1 MTSPVVP
8 SAESADPT
16 AAVDPTPL
24 PPAPACAAGVFGDRL
39 VLAEQYADLLAGPG
53 VERGLIGPRET
64 PRLWERHVLNCAGL
78 AELLA
83 PSESVM
89 DLGSGAG
96 LPGLVLAI
104 ARPDLHLTLVEPL
117 LRRANFLTEAV
128 ALLGLP
134 NVAVHRGRAEEMGKK
149 LAFDVVTARA
159 VAPLDKLIRWSLPLL
174 TPGGRLLAL
183 KGDRADAELAA
194 ARPGLRHA
202 GVTEAEI
209 VTVGT
214 PEQMTEARVVV
225 LTRGAGKGRR

>member
-1 MTSPVVP
+1 MTSPAATP
-8 SAESADPT
+8 TDPVEPN
-16 AAVDPTPL
+16 AL

-39 VLAEQYADLLAGPG
+39 DLAERYAALLAGPG

-117 LRRANFLTEAV
+117 LRRATFLTEAV
-128 ALLGLP
+128 EALGLP
-134 NVAVHRGRAEEMGKK
+134 NVVVHRGRAEEMGKK
-149 LAFDVVTARA
+149 VAFDVVTARA

-174 TPGGRLLAL
+174 TAGGRLLAL
-183 KGDRADAELAA
+183 KGERADSELAA

-225 LTRGAGKGRR
+225 LTRGARKGRR